1 MPIGRLFLAL
11 LYMEADFERF
21 VEDNEDDLYLL
32 GRLVAVFVI
41 GPWLI
46 YKGIAHKD
54 ITLMWV
60 GAALIVWD
68 GVKVFFQIKKRY
80 SS

>member
-1 MPIGRLFLAL
+1 
-11 LYMEADFERF
+11 MEADFERF

-60 GAALIVWD
+60 GAAPDSV
-68 GVKVFFQIKKRY
+68 GRSESVFPNQEAV
-80 SS
+80 